1 MKKSCLLLLVP
12 MFLCSALSLQAQ
24 VWMGL
29 KGGYNSSQVVLD
41 PNLNTATTLTGY
53 LGGVIL
59 KVSANPN
66 VGLQTELNY
75 SQKGWTELTRS
86 TNGEINP
93 NLSFTM
99 RYNYID
105 FPILTNIF
113 VGKKRVKYFLN
124 FGPHLSYLLSA
135 SNTTNDTRADQSTV
149 LEPTYPY
156 DEGTAKPVEFGV
168 TVGLGLTID
177 MLKGTFQFEG
187 RGTMGLNNIID
198 RESEGAPLGSQ
209 NQVINFSV
217 AYLFPL
223 GNLKKEKA
231 EVPE

>member
-1 MKKSCLLLLVP
+1 MKKYCLLLFV
-12 MFLCSALSLQAQ
+12 SLFFCFAFTSHAQ
-24 VWMGL
+24 VWIGI
-29 KGGYNSSQVVLD
+29 KGGYNSSQIVLD
-41 PNLNTATTLTGY
+41 PNLNTSEVLSGY
-53 LGGVIL
+53 LGGL
-59 KVSANPN
+59 MFKVSANPN
-66 VGLQTELNY
+66 VGLQAELNY
-75 SQKGWTELTRS
+75 SQKGWTELTRNS
-86 TNGEINP
+86 NGEIDP

-105 FPILTNIF
+105 FPILTNIY

-135 SNTTNDTRADQSTV
+135 TNTTNDTREDQSTV
-149 LEPTYPY
+149 IEPTFPY

-198 RESEGAPLGSQ
+198 RESEGAPLSSQ

-217 AYLFPL
+217 GYLFPL
-223 GNLKKEKA
+223 GKVE
-231 EVPE
+231 